1 MSTLLAV
8 LYLTGLLGGCLF
20 FIFYATNK
28 RASKELQRNSQRL
41 GVDVDAYQALLSVP
55 NRKKKARRISSS
67 KRLKVFERDGWRCRL
82 CRAQS
87 NLVIDHI
94 FPVSKGGGNQIENL
108 QTLCMNCNELKGNK
122 VV

>member
-8 LYLTGLLGGCLF
+8 LYLIGLLGGGLF

-67 KRLKVFERDGWRCRL
+67 KRLKVFERDEWRCRF
-82 CRAQS
+82 CGAQS
-87 NLVIDHI
+87 NLVVDHI
-94 FPVSKGGGNQIENL
+94 FPVSKGGGNQFENL
-108 QTLCMNCNELKGNK
+108 QTLCKNCNELKGNK

>member
-8 LYLTGLLGGCLF
+8 LYLIGLLGGGLF

-67 KRLKVFERDGWRCRL
+67 KRLKVFERDEWRCRF
-82 CRAQS
+82 CGAQ
-87 NLVIDHI
+87 NDLVIDHI
-94 FPVSKGGGNQIENL
+94 FPVSKGGGGQIENL
-108 QTLCMNCNELKGNK
+108 QTLCTNCNELKGNK

>member
-8 LYLTGLLGGCLF
+8 LYLIGLLGGGLF

-41 GVDVDAYQALLSVP
+41 GVDDDAYQALLSVP

-67 KRLKVFERDGWRCRL
+67 KRLKVFERDGWRCRF
-82 CRAQS
+82 CGAQS

-94 FPVSKGGGNQIENL
+94 FPVSKGGGNQFENL
-108 QTLCMNCNELKGNK
+108 QTLCKNCNELKGNK
-122 VV
+122 VI

>member
-1 MSTLLAV
+1 MSTLLAA
-8 LYLTGLLGGCLF
+8 LYLIGLLGGGLF

-41 GVDVDAYQALLSVP
+41 GVGVDAYQALLSVP

-67 KRLKVFERDGWRCRL
+67 KRLKVFERDGWSCRF
-82 CRAQS
+82 CGAQS

-94 FPVSKGGGNQIENL
+94 FPVSKGGGGQIENL
-108 QTLCMNCNELKGNK
+108 QTLCKNCNELKGNK
-122 VV
+122 VI

>member
-1 MSTLLAV
+1 MSTLLAA
-8 LYLTGLLGGCLF
+8 LYLIGLLGGGLF

-67 KRLKVFERDGWRCRL
+67 KRLKVFERDEWRCRF
-82 CRAQS
+82 CGAQ
-87 NLVIDHI
+87 NDLVIDHI

-108 QTLCMNCNELKGNK
+108 QTLCKNCNELKGNK

>member
-8 LYLTGLLGGCLF
+8 LYLIGLLGGGLF

-67 KRLKVFERDGWRCRL
+67 KRLKVFERDEWRCRF
-82 CRAQS
+82 CGAQ
-87 NLVIDHI
+87 NDLVIDHI

-108 QTLCMNCNELKGNK
+108 QTLCKNCNELKGNK